1 MFRHKYVMSLLPP
14 RRLQSL
20 IVANMKMVHGQTQLM
35 VNYVLSWS
43 AKVCWVFFPTIYQ
56 IMIILLNLVFSIL
69 SSFLLIPSKT
79 YTPITFPQ
87 VYRPHKITD
96 RCAIS

>member
-43 AKVCWVFFPTIYQ
+43 AKVCWFFFPNYLSNNDNPTESGF
-56 IMIILLNLVFSIL
+56 LNFVFL
-69 SSFLLIPSKT
+69 SSNS
-79 YTPITFPQ
+79 
-87 VYRPHKITD
+87 
-96 RCAIS
+96 